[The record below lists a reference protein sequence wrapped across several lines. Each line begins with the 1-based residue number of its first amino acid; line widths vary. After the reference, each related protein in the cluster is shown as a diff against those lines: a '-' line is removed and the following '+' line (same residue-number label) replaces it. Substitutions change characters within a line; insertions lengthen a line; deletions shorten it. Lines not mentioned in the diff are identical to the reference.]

1 MPAVSCGSGS
11 RAVPLRKALWQFV
24 PIVLVAV
31 WQVRAFYLMIS
42 SCFSR
47 INVLYLAYSR
57 HLLRRRGCLCKDKA
71 NGKMP
76 TESTMTD
83 EGISLADEHNMRSAD
98 RFWVLRLFLLG
109 NVVSAT
115 RHTQRIVHRVVE
127 TFFMLSCFLYDKDGR
142 KSY

>member
-57 HLLRRRGCLCKDKA
+57 HLLRRRGSLCKDNA

-98 RFWVLRLFLLG
+98 RFWVFK
-109 NVVSAT
+109 
-115 RHTQRIVHRVVE
+115 IV
-127 TFFMLSCFLYDKDGR
+127 FIG
-142 KSY
+142 

>member
-1 MPAVSCGSGS
+1 
-11 RAVPLRKALWQFV
+11 
-24 PIVLVAV
+24 
-31 WQVRAFYLMIS
+31 
-42 SCFSR
+42 
-47 INVLYLAYSR
+47 
-57 HLLRRRGCLCKDKA
+57 
-71 NGKMP
+71 MP

-127 TFFMLSCFLYDKDGR
+127 TFLMLSCFLYDKDGR